1 MKRCFEHSKSQKSE
15 IMKVGMLNR
24 SVRVIW
30 IENNIFD
37 IYVVFKD
44 RGWMKSRHGE
54 QKRWPMTESWHQV
67 LAFIDYIG

>member
-1 MKRCFEHSKSQKSE
+1 
-15 IMKVGMLNR
+15 MLNR